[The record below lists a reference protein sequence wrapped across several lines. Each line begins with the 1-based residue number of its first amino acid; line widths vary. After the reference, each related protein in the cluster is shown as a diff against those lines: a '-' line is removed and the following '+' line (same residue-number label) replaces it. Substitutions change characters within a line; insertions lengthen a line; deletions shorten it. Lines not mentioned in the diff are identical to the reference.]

1 MEKKKLI
8 LLLLSC
14 AVITEAHAAYQGRVY
29 VDSNRNGVYDKGE
42 KVLKDIRVSDGLNVV
57 KTNAEGVYTLPGH
70 ERERFI
76 FITTPS
82 GYRTD
87 NQYYR
92 RIRRYQDKHTISAC
106 NPGKDVSKRMAAIS
120 SSIFPIPK
128 YSIRRIRK
136 TGRIT
141 SGIMPPTR
149 ISHLSSTPATSAM
162 KTD

>member
-29 VDSNRNGVYDKGE
+29 VDSNRNGIYDKGE
-42 KVLKDIRVSDGLNVV
+42 KVLKGIRVSDGLNVV

-87 NQYYR
+87 NQYYGGSTA
-92 RIRRYQDKHTISAC
+92 QGKHTISAC
-106 NPGKDVSKRMAAIS
+106 NPGKDASSRMAVTG
-120 SSIFPIPK
+120 SSIFPIPR
-128 YSIRRIRK
+128 YSTRKTKK

-141 SGIMPPTR
+141 SGIMRLTR
-149 ISHLSSTPATSAM
+149 ISHLSAIPVISAM
-162 KTD
+162 KMD